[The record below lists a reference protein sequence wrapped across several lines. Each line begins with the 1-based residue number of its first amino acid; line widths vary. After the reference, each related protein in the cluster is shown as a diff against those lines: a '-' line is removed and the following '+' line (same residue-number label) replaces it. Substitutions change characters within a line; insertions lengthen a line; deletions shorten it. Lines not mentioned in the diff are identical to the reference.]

1 MATVG
6 LKKGTENITANVPDA
21 VAADID
27 RLAQESDLS
36 RNKYVGLLLRDAA
49 EKRRVFKVEVRT
61 LVTETS
67 PPYRT
72 KTGK

>member
-6 LKKGTENITANVPDA
+6 LRKGTENITANVPED
-21 VAADID
+21 VAAEID
-27 RLAQESDLS
+27 QLAQASDLS

-61 LVTETS
+61 VVTESS

-72 KTGK
+72 KNTK